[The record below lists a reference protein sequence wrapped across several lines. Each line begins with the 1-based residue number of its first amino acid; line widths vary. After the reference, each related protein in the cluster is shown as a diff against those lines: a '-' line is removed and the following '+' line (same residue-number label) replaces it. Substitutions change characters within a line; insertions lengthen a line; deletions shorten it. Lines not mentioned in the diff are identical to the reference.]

1 MSNDMKSKNQT
12 HRDIA
17 LILGNDLG
25 NVGFPMILSFLAVS
39 LSIKPFKEDMS
50 GLLLA
55 GLYIGGSL
63 LVGLLLMH
71 FYVAFNGKRILKA
84 VEKDYGPKTRQ
95 HVFNVFAAAKPG
107 DKIDLD
113 IPGVARANREDNAR

>member
-1 MSNDMKSKNQT
+1 MSIDMKSKSQT

-17 LILGNDLG
+17 MVLGSDLG
-25 NVGFPMILSFLAVS
+25 NGGLPMLISFLAVG
-39 LSIKPFKEDMS
+39 LTVKPFKDDMS

-55 GLYIGGSL
+55 GLFIGGSL
-63 LVGLLLMH
+63 LLGLLLMH

-95 HVFNVFAAAKPG
+95 HVFNALAVAKPG
-107 DKIDLD
+107 DMIDLD
-113 IPGVARANREDNAR
+113 IPGLARAYREDNEK

>member
-1 MSNDMKSKNQT
+1 MSNDMKSKSET

-17 LILGNDLG
+17 MVLGSDLG
-25 NVGFPMILSFLAVS
+25 NAGFPMLLSFLAVG
-39 LSIKPFKEDMS
+39 LSVKPFKDDMS
-50 GLLLA
+50 VLLLA

-63 LVGLLLMH
+63 LLGLLLMH
-71 FYVAFNGKRILKA
+71 FYVAFNGVRILRN

-95 HVFNVFAAAKPG
+95 HVFDVFSAAKPG

-113 IPGVARANREDNAR
+113 IPGVARAYREENAS

>member
-1 MSNDMKSKNQT
+1 MSNDMKSRSQT

-17 LILGNDLG
+17 MVLGSDLG
-25 NVGFPMILSFLAVS
+25 NAGFPMLLSFLAVG
-39 LSIKPFKEDMS
+39 LTVKLFEDDMS

-63 LVGLLLMH
+63 LLGILLMH
-71 FYVAFNGKRILKA
+71 FYVAFNGMRILKA

-95 HVFNVFAAAKPG
+95 HVYNAFAAAKPG

-113 IPGVARANREDNAR
+113 IPGVARAYREN

>member
-1 MSNDMKSKNQT
+1 MNSDMKSKSQT

-17 LILGNDLG
+17 MALGSDLG
-25 NVGFPMILSFLAVS
+25 NAGFPMLISFLAVG
-39 LSIKPFKEDMS
+39 LTVKPFKDDMP

-63 LVGLLLMH
+63 LLGLLLMH
-71 FYVAFNGKRILKA
+71 FYVVFNGKRILKA

-95 HVFNVFAAAKPG
+95 HVFNAFAAAKPG
-107 DKIDLD
+107 DKINLD
-113 IPGVARANREDNAR
+113 IPGVAGAYRENNGR

>member
-1 MSNDMKSKNQT
+1 MSNDIKSKSQT

-17 LILGNDLG
+17 KVLGSDLG
-25 NVGFPMILSFLAVS
+25 SAGFPMLLSFLAVG
-39 LSIKPFKEDMS
+39 LTVKPFKDDMP

-63 LVGLLLMH
+63 LLGLLLMH
-71 FYVAFNGKRILKA
+71 FYVTFNGKRILKA

-95 HVFNVFAAAKPG
+95 HVFNAFAVAKPG

-113 IPGVARANREDNAR
+113 IPGVARAYREDNER